1 MQVKRKSKPPVLLSD
16 QLGKPQHHRP
26 QMTVMHLSLG
36 HSVTSRW
43 RGPRC
48 VWDGLLG
55 LWNKHQKGPHKRND
69 TQPEKCLIM
78 STFSSTVVSRT
89 PCIRTEKSPWILKPI
104 SFVGLCHRGTKKWLK
119 YQNLKACQRGRSGE
133 PYTEGHWLLLG
144 HERIPLKEE
153 VWGQMSRGRGCLRGT
168 SVETT
173 FKGGLL
179 REDISGRLSVGKTSE
194 GRGRRGDLWGRT
206 SGGGHLREGQ
216 LKEGCLSGGTSAE
229 RPLREEFWGRDI
241 WRKISEGGHLKEGC
255 LRGDIWRRTSSEWG
269 SLGGG
274 TFAGE
279 HLRGDLP
286 VSNQADSWRET
297 WEPNQLLL
305 LQWTPLLGG
314 TDRNS
319 KSKKQRHHPLP
330 TPPHPHPPHLLQCP
344 MALFGWSQK
353 GAENIKALCRCP
365 QAVMWAPQCGV

>member
-274 TFAGE
+274 
-279 HLRGDLP
+279 HLRENIWG
-286 VSNQADSWRET
+286 ET
-297 WEPNQLLL
+297 SQCPTRLI
-305 LQWTPLLGG
+305 LGG
-314 TDRNS
+314 RRGNRTS
-319 KSKKQRHHPLP
+319 SCCCSERHCWVALTGTARARSSVTTHS
-330 TPPHPHPPHLLQCP
+330 PPHLTPTHPTCSSVPWPSL
-344 MALFGWSQK
+344 G
-353 GAENIKALCRCP
+353 GAKKELKT
-365 QAVMWAPQCGV
+365 